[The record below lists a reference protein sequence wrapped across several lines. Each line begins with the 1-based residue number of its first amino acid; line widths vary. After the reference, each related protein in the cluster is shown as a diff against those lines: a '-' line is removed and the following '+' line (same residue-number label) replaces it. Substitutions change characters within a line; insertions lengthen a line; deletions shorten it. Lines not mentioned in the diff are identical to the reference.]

1 MRKSTNNPNGRPPGV
16 PNKITA
22 EVRSFLSDLISNNL
36 DQLKKDFQSL
46 EAKDRL
52 IITERLLSYVIP
64 KYSNIEIIEEKSQVS
79 TKPTIIFIGDP
90 GDDKIDFD

>member
-64 KYSNIEIIEEKSQVS
+64 NIQILRSLRRKAR
-79 TKPTIIFIGDP
+79 
-90 GDDKIDFD
+90 